1 MTRRIYQ
8 NGFAD
13 GDIVPKGIHNVSSF
27 PKAPDE
33 SKKRFIDSFPTMRV
47 GAMELQRM
55 ANEQLQRKK
64 SKDLTSILSF
74 MDKFC

>member
-13 GDIVPKGIHNVSSF
+13 GGIVPIGIHNVSSF

-33 SKKRFIDSFPTMRV
+33 SKKRVLNSFPSMHI

-55 ANEQLQRKK
+55 ANEQLKSKK

-74 MDKFC
+74 MNKHC